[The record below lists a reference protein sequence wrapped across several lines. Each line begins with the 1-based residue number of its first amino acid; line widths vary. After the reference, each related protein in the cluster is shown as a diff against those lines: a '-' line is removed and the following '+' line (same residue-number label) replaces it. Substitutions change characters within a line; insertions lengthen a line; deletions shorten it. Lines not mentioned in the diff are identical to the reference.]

1 MRVLALDPSSTSTG
15 FAVNDVLSDVP
26 AYGTIVIPGTYPQ
39 EERLLSTMQS
49 IQRLIATFHVERL
62 AWEIPVRGN
71 LIRAL
76 DDALRAYCRRKKL
89 PFGRYY
95 PSSVKKAVTGHGDA
109 DKDAVG
115 RAIYL
120 RYPQLG
126 DGLNEHEY
134 DAIAV
139 LEVDLGNLR
148 LADAISDPAERR
160 FFLDS
165 LMHKPHRRALQNP
178 LQNTR
183 LAP

>member
-26 AYGTIVIPGTYPQ
+26 AYGTIVIPGAYPQ
-39 EERLLSTMQS
+39 EERLLSTMQA
-49 IQRLIATFHVERL
+49 IERLIATFHVERL

-71 LIRAL
+71 LLRAL

-120 RYPQLG
+120 LYPSLPA
-126 DGLNEHEY
+126 GLNEHEC

-139 LEVDLGNLR
+139 LQVDLGNLR
-148 LADAISDPAERR
+148 LAERIADQRERR
-160 FFLDS
+160 IFMES
-165 LMHKPHRRALQNP
+165 LMRKRRRALEQSSKLP
-178 LQNTR
+178 ART
-183 LAP
+183 P